1 MSPNARRDLV
11 VGGILFVVGAV
22 LLGFAFFAGDE
33 GFRAPRWVVG
43 AVAIGCMVGGAVPL
57 RAALSEDDVLPQ
69 GPFASLAAACILL
82 IFAAIA
88 VWILVA
94 VGPEATAVTLNVP
107 LPISEE
113 AERSLNSVLF
123 HGLLGL
129 AAFLCLAGA
138 VYAVK
143 GALPSLGSTALFA
156 MVAPIVGLAAWVA
169 LQYYT
174 QTPQVRPPVV
184 FLSFDR
190 RFPGDEY
197 LAHAHGKEILARPG
211 RVGTGLFVGGNG
223 DWLDVEAPRGYDTR
237 NGLTLEFWMKR
248 ESWINPMAK
257 GSRAQTVTS
266 VELERDW
273 KGHPEIQEVA
283 FSMELSVPRE
293 LRAPP
298 RELGAPRERTRER
311 ALRPENYIFRPQ
323 ARVGEVR
330 LQPARAMTIEAN
342 RWTHVAIVYD
352 RFLFERMRLYLD
364 GHLVARAVPWG
375 SALGFADLRTIRIGT
390 RHEQSGA
397 FRGMVDEVKL
407 YARVLS
413 DEEIAASA
421 ARGS

>member
-43 AVAIGCMVGGAVPL
+43 AVAIGCMLGGAVPL

-69 GPFASLAAACILL
+69 GPFASLAAAGILL

-88 VWILVA
+88 MWILVA
-94 VGPEATAVTLNVP
+94 VGPEGTAVTLNVP
-107 LPISEE
+107 LPISED
-113 AERSLNSVLF
+113 AERWLKNVLF

-129 AAFLCLAGA
+129 VAFLCLAGA
-138 VYAVK
+138 VYAAK
-143 GALPSLGSTALFA
+143 SALPSLGRTALVA
-156 MVAPIVGLAAWVA
+156 IVAPIVGLAAWVV
-169 LQYYT
+169 LQFYT
-174 QTPQVRPPVV
+174 QAPHVRPPVV

-197 LAHAHGKEILARPG
+197 LAHSHGKEIVARPG
-211 RVGTGLFVGGNG
+211 RVGMGLFVGGNG

-257 GSRAQTVTS
+257 GSRAQTITS

-293 LRAPP
+293 LSAP
-298 RELGAPRERTRER
+298 RELGAPRERARDR
-311 ALRPENYIFRPQ
+311 DLRPENYIFRPQ

-330 LQPARAMTIEAN
+330 LQPSRSMAIAAN

-364 GHLVARAVPWG
+364 GHPVARAVPWG

-407 YARVLS
+407 YARALS
-413 DEEIAASA
+413 DEEILASA